1 MNRFLPFLVTAMLA
15 LSSLWA
21 GVESYSRAEARIA
34 EDLTHA
40 LAQTAMERP
49 ADWLSTDTI
58 RVFRSHLQTE
68 QLRDRAYLAFS
79 ILDERRQPLAG
90 AIATD
95 TLVVAEAVRAQG
107 YATCS
112 PLTVLRMSDQR
123 LAAVL
128 LLLTLM
134 SLFYSL
140 RRVRPIVAVCV
151 SMTPPSSSSDD
162 SFIGLLTPMQARLVQ
177 LFMESPTRELT
188 KQQICDALWPRKDN
202 AAETLYTLIHRIKP
216 ILDAHTD
223 LRIISNRGRSYR
235 LEHKEIMN

>member
-1 MNRFLPFLVTAMLA
+1 MNKYLPFLVTAMLA

-21 GVESYSRAEARIA
+21 GIDSYDRAETRIA
-34 EDLTHA
+34 DDLTRA
-40 LAQTAMERP
+40 LAQTALTRP

-68 QLRDRAYLAFS
+68 QLRDHAFLAFS
-79 ILDERRQPLAG
+79 LLDERRQPLAG

-112 PLTVLRMSDQR
+112 PITVLRMSDQR

-128 LLLTLM
+128 LLLSLL
-134 SLFYSL
+134 SLFYSVLSL
-140 RRVRPIVAVCV
+140 RPAVVART
-151 SMTPPSSSSDD
+151 SMTSQQEPNGD

-177 LFMESPTRELT
+177 LFLESPTRELT

-216 ILDAHTD
+216 ILDAHSD
-223 LRIISNRGRSYR
+223 LRITSNRGRSYR
-235 LEHKEIMN
+235 LEHKSETR